1 MVFADTGKITEQ
13 GRVRHDRIHNL
24 YGCYMTRAAAEA
36 FERFVPEKRMLL
48 FSRSSYIGMH
58 RYGGIWT
65 GDNRSWWQQ
74 LSLSIRQMPSLNMCG
89 LLYSGSDIGGFGDD
103 TTEDLMLRW
112 MEFGIFTPL
121 MRNHASMG
129 TRKQEVYQFKAVEDF
144 RNLIRLRYALLPYLY
159 SEFVKAALEDEMY
172 FRPLA
177 FDYPKDAQAVQVEDQ
192 LMVGGSVMIA
202 PVYQQNALGRYVYLP
217 EHMLMIRVKAPE
229 DLRTIPHRMF
239 ISAGRLLACYQPIAA
254 FTEAPATGCRGI
266 MGRRQWRCFGILQDS
281 KCP

>member
-1 MVFADTGKITEQ
+1 
-13 GRVRHDRIHNL
+13 
-24 YGCYMTRAAAEA
+24 
-36 FERFVPEKRMLL
+36 MLL

-89 LLYSGSDIGGFGDD
+89 LLYSGSDIGGIGDD

-229 DLRTIPHRMF
+229 DLRTVPHRMF
-239 ISAGRLLACYQPIAA
+239 ISAGRLLAC
-254 FTEAPATGCRGI
+254 
-266 MGRRQWRCFGILQDS
+266 
-281 KCP
+281 